1 MQCCYTK
8 LPWPKKFLGYLNI
21 FCVIHLIAC
30 VSLSGELEQK
40 QTHNVPRE
48 VCVCGGGGTAAALCA
63 DLVFRGSFNSKSLEQ
78 LLQNLNI
85 EWVR

>member
-1 MQCCYTK
+1 MNDMQCCYTK

-40 QTHNVPRE
+40 QTHNVLRE
-48 VCVCGGGGTAAALCA
+48 VVGGTAAALCA
-63 DLVFRGSFNSKSLEQ
+63 DLVFRGSFHSKSLAGAVAAES
-78 LLQNLNI
+78 
-85 EWVR
+85 